1 MLYALYLLCKVTK
14 QQIRSKYKL
23 LRQQIS
29 SKDKLR
35 FDDLM
40 LLQFQQF
47 NFNHIQTLLTYWP
60 IANNNEPNTHL
71 FSSYLRHIIPNL
83 QMAYPV
89 SSFETN
95 EMKAVLID
103 EETVYKTNEYGITE
117 PKFGEEI
124 EAPEIDLIFVPLFVC
139 DTNGYRVGYGK
150 GFYDKFLANCD
161 ENVTTIGFSYFDPID
176 KIDDTNSF
184 DIPLCCCITP
194 EHIYE
199 F

>member
-1 MLYALYLLCKVTK
+1 MTK
-14 QQIRSKYKL
+14 QQLRLQYKE
-23 LRQQIS
+23 LRKQIS

-40 LLQFQQF
+40 LLQLQQI
-47 NFNHIQTLLTYWP
+47 NFNAITSLLTYWG

-71 FSSYLRHIIPNL
+71 FSSYLRHTIPYL

-89 SSFETN
+89 SNFETN

-103 EETVYKTNEYGITE
+103 EETIYRTNEYGITE
-117 PKFGEEI
+117 PKFGQVI
-124 EAPEIDLIFVPLFVC
+124 DASEIDLVFVPLLVC
-139 DTNGYRVGYGK
+139 DKQGYRVGYGK
-150 GFYDKFLANCD
+150 GFYDRFLAKCND
-161 ENVTTIGFSYFDPID
+161 NVITVGFSYFEPID
-176 KIDDTNSF
+176 KIEDTTSF

-194 EHIYE
+194 QQIYE